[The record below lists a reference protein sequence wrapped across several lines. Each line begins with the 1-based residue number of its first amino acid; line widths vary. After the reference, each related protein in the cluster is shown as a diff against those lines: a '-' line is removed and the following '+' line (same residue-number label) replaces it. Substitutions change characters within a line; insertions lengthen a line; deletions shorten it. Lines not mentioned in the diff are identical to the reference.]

1 MDSSMPGF
9 PLLHY
14 LVESAQTHVLWVHD
28 AIQPSHPLSSPSL
41 PAFNLSQH
49 QDLSHWLGSS
59 HQMAKVLEFQLQH
72 QSFQWIFRV
81 DFLQN
86 SLVWSPCCPRDSQ
99 ESSPAPQFESI
110 NSSSK
115 HVSWLGFGLGHP
127 NKIKNTCPNKHREN
141 YLGKDKA
148 SNLSDRVKLEEWNR
162 GLNNSTLWN
171 AWKVI

>member
-1 MDSSMPGF
+1 MSFESMMPSSH
-9 PLLHY
+9 L
-14 LVESAQTHVLWVHD
+14 
-28 AIQPSHPLSSPSL
+28 ILSP

-49 QDLSHWLGSS
+49 QDLSCWVGSS
-59 HQMAKVLEFQLQH
+59 HQMAKVLELQLQH

-81 DFLQN
+81 DFLQDW
-86 SLVWSPCCPRDSQ
+86 LVWSPCCPRDSQ

-127 NKIKNTCPNKHREN
+127 DKTKNTCPNKHREN

-148 SNLSDRVKLEEWNR
+148 SNLSDRVKLEVWSI

-171 AWKVI
+171 AWRVI